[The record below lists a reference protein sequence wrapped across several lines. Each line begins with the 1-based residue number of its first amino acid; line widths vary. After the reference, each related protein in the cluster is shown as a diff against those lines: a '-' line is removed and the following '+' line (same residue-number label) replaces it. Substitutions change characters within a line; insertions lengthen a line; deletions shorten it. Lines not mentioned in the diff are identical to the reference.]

1 MELGI
6 WQYRRTWKISNT
18 WKEELEGE
26 LVNNEPNLCAHH
38 LDQEVQPEIAVNPAL
53 ADSTLLL
60 CFDQTRDVQET
71 FGERFPGSHSHASLT

>member
-1 MELGI
+1 ME
-6 WQYRRTWKISNT
+6 ISNT
-18 WKEELEGE
+18 CKEELEGE

-38 LDQEVQPEIAVNPAL
+38 LDQEVQPEIAVNSAL

-71 FGERFPGSHSHASLT
+71 FGERFLSNHSPASLT